1 MEKDKGSCLRSR
13 ANDDEQ
19 RAPDASRTGAL
30 GLKGRMSMRSGSL
43 GSGES
48 MTDDRMRSAKYE
60 LGMTK
65 GWDRPRE
72 AINKSLCPA
81 PFLALPRATN
91 ALAIS
96 SFDRSGVL
104 K

>member
-1 MEKDKGSCLRSR
+1 MEKDKGSCLKLRR
-13 ANDDEQ
+13 AKDEQ
-19 RAPDASRTGAL
+19 RAPDASSTGAL
-30 GLKGRMSMRSGSL
+30 GLKGRMLMRSGSL
-43 GSGES
+43 RSGES
-48 MTDDRMRSAKYE
+48 TADDGMRSAKYE
-60 LGMTK
+60 SRTTK

-91 ALAIS
+91 ALAIL
-96 SFDRSGVL
+96 SFGRSGVL